1 MASTVKAGG
10 HYDVAIAYRIYP
22 KVAKGAAG
30 LPFSDDKYRMA
41 DVCLQSFR
49 RSLGDLRV
57 KVWVLL
63 DGCPPSYGDLFRSCF
78 SRQDLVLIPL
88 EGVGNRQ
95 TFLQQINILS
105 EQEDA
110 ELVYFAEDD
119 YYYLPGQFHLMTD
132 FLQTFADVDFVS
144 PYDHLDCYTLD
155 LHRRPKW
162 LRVFADHHW
171 RTAAS
176 TCLTFLTT
184 RERLRETRRTFRSY
198 SKGNNDCSLWLDL
211 TKESLFRP
219 VDFVRWTIRRQQLA
233 KIVIKAWLFGLPQIL
248 FGRSYK
254 LWVPIP
260 GLATH
265 MVAGLLSPTIDWQA
279 LLQNENPSVQE
290 GALDPSLK

>member
-1 MASTVKAGG
+1 MSE
-10 HYDVAIAYRIYP
+10 
-22 KVAKGAAG
+22 
-30 LPFSDDKYRMA
+30 
-41 DVCLQSFR
+41 VCLRSFR

-63 DGCPPSYGDLFRSCF
+63 DGCPPSYADLFRSCF
-78 SRQDLVLIPL
+78 SAQDLELISL
-88 EGVGNRQ
+88 GGVGNHQ
-95 TFLQQINILS
+95 TFLEQIKILA

-110 ELVYFAEDD
+110 EMVYFAEDD
-119 YYYLPGQFHLMTD
+119 YYYLPGQFHLMTE
-132 FLQTFADVDFVS
+132 FLQAFPDVDFVS

-162 LRVFADHHW
+162 LRVFASHHW

-198 SKGNNDCSLWLDL
+198 SQGNSDCSLWLDL

-219 VDFVRWTIRRQQLA
+219 VDFVRWTIQQQQLA
-233 KIVIKAWLFGLPQIL
+233 KIVVKAWLFGLPQIL

-254 LWVPIP
+254 LWVPVP
-260 GLATH
+260 GVATH

-279 LLQNENPSVQE
+279 LIENENAFVQKDVLA
-290 GALDPSLK
+290 GGLTK